1 MCVFLL
7 KSTFFDNEEIDNVCN
22 RIKCLLCYWPEKL
35 KVGPYNIFHTISIIY
50 SKITNL
56 TTVASDS

>member
-22 RIKCLLCYWPEKL
+22 RIKSLPAVLLAREIKGGALQYIS
-35 KVGPYNIFHTISIIY
+35 YNIN
-50 SKITNL
+50 NL
-56 TTVASDS
+56 